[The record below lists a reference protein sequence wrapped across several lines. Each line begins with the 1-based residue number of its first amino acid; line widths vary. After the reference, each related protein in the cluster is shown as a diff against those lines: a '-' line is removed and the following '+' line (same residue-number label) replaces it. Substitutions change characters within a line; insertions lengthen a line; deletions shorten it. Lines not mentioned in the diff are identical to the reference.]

1 LGRDW
6 REISR
11 TPVGELIFDLLA
23 LGEATKEVPDLEDI
37 EDPVVREWERE
48 FREKAGLLD
57 A

>member
-1 LGRDW
+1 
-6 REISR
+6 
-11 TPVGELIFDLLA
+11 
-23 LGEATKEVPDLEDI
+23 LGEVTKEVPELEDI